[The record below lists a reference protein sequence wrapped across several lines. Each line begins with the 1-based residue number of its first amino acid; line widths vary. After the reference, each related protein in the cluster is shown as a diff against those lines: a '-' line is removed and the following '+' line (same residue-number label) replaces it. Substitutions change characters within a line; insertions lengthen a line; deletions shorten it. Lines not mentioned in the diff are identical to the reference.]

1 MFYKH
6 YVNIIFRLSVVQL
19 LETDLQDPKCYNST
33 IIEYGYVDKSNILEL
48 INSINC
54 YMYI

>member
-33 IIEYGYVDKSNILEL
+33 IIEYGYVGNSNILEL